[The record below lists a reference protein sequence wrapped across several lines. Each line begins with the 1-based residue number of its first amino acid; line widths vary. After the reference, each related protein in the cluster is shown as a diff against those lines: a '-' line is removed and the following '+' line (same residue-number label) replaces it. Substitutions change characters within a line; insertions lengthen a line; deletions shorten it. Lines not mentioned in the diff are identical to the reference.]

1 MSSAQLHLA
10 ETIDT
15 FYGASDKASDSAM
28 AAHAYRRSVEE
39 LDAGIGRELVRG
51 PFIRQPPSITRLPI
65 TMLTPFLFPPLL
77 RQDAPY
83 RTTILD
89 PLGKM
94 NLYFPTINEHI
105 SKRNKKVSVALV
117 LVIWNPSRSHTS
129 RRVAAALAPRLRRR
143 TQQTP
148 QVGRKAGRGRHKV
161 TQGLS
166 PSLDTSW
173 TIIITHA
180 HTRHT

>member
-1 MSSAQLHLA
+1 MSSAQLRLA

-15 FYGASDKASDSAM
+15 FYGASDKTSDSAM

-51 PFIRQPPSITRLPI
+51 RLIDYLLAHSHPFCVSFFSFFRQ
-65 TMLTPFLFPPLL
+65 
-77 RQDAPY
+77 QDAPY

-105 SKRNKKVSVALV
+105 SKRNKKVSVAL
-117 LVIWNPSRSHTS
+117 PSS
-129 RRVAAALAPRLRRR
+129 
-143 TQQTP
+143 
-148 QVGRKAGRGRHKV
+148 
-161 TQGLS
+161 
-166 PSLDTSW
+166 
-173 TIIITHA
+173 
-180 HTRHT
+180 